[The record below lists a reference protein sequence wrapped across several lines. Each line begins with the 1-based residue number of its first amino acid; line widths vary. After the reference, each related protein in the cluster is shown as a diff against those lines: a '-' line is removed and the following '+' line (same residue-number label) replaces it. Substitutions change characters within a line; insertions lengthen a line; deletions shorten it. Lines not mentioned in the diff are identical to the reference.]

1 MNTSTSLIKLQLLES
16 SEPGFHV
23 NLTTLKSQED
33 FDSINGFLAAPPP
46 ELKTS
51 FEVWQESYYQLNE
64 VRNVYTR
71 INPKSVVVRGSCIQ
85 QRNAVKTYLN
95 QWLNNNDSRWQLF
108 REELIY
114 ILSKLKNLG
123 EETGILLDVVNNS
136 QLSHFPWQEW
146 QLLESRFP
154 NTEIAI
160 RVRGSDKIKSPPKS
174 NKIKI
179 LMVIGTD
186 DGLDTNQDLR
196 VIQSLEQK
204 GAEVKIL
211 IQPSKRELSD
221 VFLKEDS
228 YHIFVFSGHSESDE
242 EDRIGWIYINDG
254 SQGRIGID
262 EFKNNFRFLIEKGL
276 QLAIFNSCDGLGL
289 AHQLAK
295 LNLPRCIVM
304 REPVPDKVAIRFL
317 EYFFAEFT
325 QNKSLFSCVNRGK
338 KALEMFDFDDEN
350 CPGAMWLPTLCVRES
365 ALSKPLTWQRLK
377 QSGTQLNFKF
387 LKKPLLIGALSVAL
401 IATGWIIKKII
412 EDKTDF
418 SRVEQPCPLTAVSV
432 EPKNNKI
439 SNRCFAYVSNVPE
452 GTIWHGGSTT
462 WAPIHSILNPQIK
475 KVFPEFNL
483 TYKQHPTLPPGSNTG
498 IDMLLKGQ
506 LVFSES
512 SRPLKNEELQEA
524 RNRGFQLKQVPVAID
539 AIAVIVH
546 PDLEITG
553 LSIEQLRDIYLG
565 KITNW
570 KQVEGPDLEITPYSR
585 PTSGGTTE
593 FFQENILGD
602 DNFSNNVVKI
612 STTTEATRQVAQNR
626 GGIYYA
632 SAPEI
637 VPQCSVKPIPIRQST
652 GEWIAPYKG
661 SLVSP
666 ENCPDERNKLN
677 IDAFTSNQ
685 YPLTRK
691 IFVVIRLDSSIDE
704 RAGEAYAELLLTDE
718 GQKLIKEA
726 GFIPLRSF

>member
-1 MNTSTSLIKLQLLES
+1 MNTPMIVIKLQLLES

-23 NLTTLKSQED
+23 NLTMLKSQED
-33 FDSINGFLAAPPP
+33 FDSINGFLAAPPS
-46 ELKTS
+46 ELETS
-51 FEVWQESYYQLNE
+51 FKNWQESYFQLDG
-64 VRNVYTR
+64 VRKVYTR
-71 INPKSVVVRGSCIQ
+71 INPKSAICYSSLE
-85 QRNAVKTYLN
+85 QRNAVKHYLN
-95 QWLNNNDSRWQLF
+95 QWLNNNDRRWQLF

-114 ILSKLKNLG
+114 ILSKLKNSG
-123 EETGILLDVVNNS
+123 EETGILLDVSNT

-154 NTEIAI
+154 DTEIAI
-160 RVRGSDKIKSPPKS
+160 RVRGSDKIKSPLKS
-174 NKIKI
+174 DKIKI
-179 LMVIGTD
+179 LMVIGTHE
-186 DGLDTNQDLR
+186 GLDTNQDLQ

-211 IQPSKRELSD
+211 IQPSKQELSD

-242 EDRIGWIYINDG
+242 EDQIGWIYIND
-254 SQGRIGID
+254 SPKGRISID

-304 REPVPDKVAIRFL
+304 REPVPDQVAIRFL

-325 QNKSLFSCVNRGK
+325 QNKSLFSCVNRAK
-338 KALEMFDFDDEN
+338 KALELFDFDDEN

-365 ALSKPLTWQRLK
+365 ALSKPLTWEGLK
-377 QSGTQLNFKF
+377 QSETFGHKLNFKF
-387 LKKPLLIGALSVAL
+387 ITKTLLIGILGVSLSV
-401 IATGWIIKKII
+401 IAWNIFSGARRQEPEVCPQTII
-412 EDKTDF
+412 
-418 SRVEQPCPLTAVSV
+418 SRRQ
-432 EPKNNKI
+432 

-462 WAPIHSILNPQIK
+462 WAPIHSIINPQIK
-475 KVFPEFNL
+475 KIFPEFNL
-483 TYKQHPTLPPGSNTG
+483 TYKQHPTLPPGSRTG

-506 LVFSES
+506 LVFAES

-546 PDLEITG
+546 PDIEIPG

-565 KITNW
+565 KINNW
-570 KQVEGPDLEITPYSR
+570 KEVGGPDLKITPYSR
-585 PTSGGTTE
+585 PTSGGTTQ

-602 DNFSNNVVKI
+602 ENFSNNVVEI
-612 STTTEATRQVAQNR
+612 STTTEATRQVAQNP

-637 VPQCSVKPIPIRQST
+637 VPQCSVKPLPIRQFT
-652 GEWIAPYKG
+652 GEFIAPYKG

-666 ENCPDERNKLN
+666 ENCPNERNQLN
-677 IDAFTSNQ
+677 IEAFQTNE

-691 IFVVIRLDSSIDE
+691 IFVIVRLDGSIDE
-704 RAGEAYAELLLTDE
+704 QAGEAYAKLLLTNQ
-718 GQKLIKEA
+718 GQELIESA
-726 GFIPLRSF
+726 GFIPLSSF